1 MANENVIVI
10 NKNNFEEEV
19 LKSDKAVL
27 VDFWAPWCGPCRAVG
42 PIVDELAN
50 EYVGKAKISKLNVD
64 DEGELAAKFRVMSI
78 PTIMIFKDGEIVE
91 KVIGA
96 RSKEELTSLINKH
109 IG

>member
-1 MANENVIVI
+1 MASEKVIII
-10 NKNNFEEEV
+10 NKDNFEQEV

-50 EYVGKAKISKLNVD
+50 EYEGKAKISKINVD

-78 PTIMIFKDGEIVE
+78 PTIMIFKNGEVVE
-91 KVIGA
+91 RVIGA
-96 RSKEELTSLINKH
+96 RSKSELISLLDKH
-109 IG
+109 I